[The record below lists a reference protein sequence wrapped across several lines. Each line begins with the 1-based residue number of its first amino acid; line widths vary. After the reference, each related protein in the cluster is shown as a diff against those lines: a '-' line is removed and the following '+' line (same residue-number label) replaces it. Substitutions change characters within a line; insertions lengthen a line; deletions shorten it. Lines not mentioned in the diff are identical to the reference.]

1 MIFLYEYKVFDN
13 VMINFLRHNKF
24 KFIKDFFNFYLL
36 YNIFKYKKKKKKKD
50 KFYFIWNNRI

>member
-36 YNIFKYKKKKKKKD
+36 YNIFKYKKKKKKK
-50 KFYFIWNNRI
+50 KKKR